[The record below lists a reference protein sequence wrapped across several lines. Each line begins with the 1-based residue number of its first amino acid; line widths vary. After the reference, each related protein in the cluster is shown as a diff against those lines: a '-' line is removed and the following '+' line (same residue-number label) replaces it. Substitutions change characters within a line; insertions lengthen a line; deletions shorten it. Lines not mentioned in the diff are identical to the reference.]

1 MYRGLMLLRR
11 SKTVSNVTFSS
22 LCSREPDEHSA
33 EPWWPLWSEPE
44 LSCGRTSRLQLQQPR
59 QQHTGISFWTWAAET
74 RTFSLFWLCWIWLC
88 CCDVCLSLSP
98 FLFAAADYL
107 STLSMSSTSL
117 GSDSELTG
125 MDSTLWGSAG
135 ELRRVDSKGTLFK
148 VRPLCFLTACKYSP
162 TWSPAPL
169 Q

>member
-1 MYRGLMLLRR
+1 MLLLH

-22 LCSREPDEHSA
+22 PCSREPDEHSA
-33 EPWWPLWSEPE
+33 EPWFWSGSE

-59 QQHTGISFWTWAAET
+59 QQHTGISFWTWAAE
-74 RTFSLFWLCWIWLC
+74 RWTFSIFWFCWSRLHH
-88 CCDVCLSLSP
+88 CDIYLSLSA
-98 FLFAAADYL
+98 FLVATADYL

-125 MDSTLWGSAG
+125 MDSTLWSSAG

-148 VRPLCFLTACKYSP
+148 VRPL
-162 TWSPAPL
+162 
-169 Q
+169 